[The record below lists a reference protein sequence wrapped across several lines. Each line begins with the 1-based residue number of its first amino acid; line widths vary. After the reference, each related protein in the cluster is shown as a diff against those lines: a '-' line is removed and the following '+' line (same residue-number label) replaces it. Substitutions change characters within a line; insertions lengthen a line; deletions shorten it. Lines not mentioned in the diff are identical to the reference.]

1 MSLIDFSSNYRS
13 RTGADIISSESFS
26 YLGGVC
32 VKEVIL
38 RRNQICIIQ
47 GGSISR
53 MKYKNCLQKL
63 DVSRNNIYGDAQT
76 AFEIFKLSALK
87 ILDFSKQE
95 PTALGPY
102 SKIENESFNS
112 EDSKYSLSYSVVL
125 PPSLERLY
133 ASGLSIRST
142 PLANVNFKFGSHVVY
157 VDVNWT
163 PFSNCDG
170 VITGLDNLQFFGMSG
185 FNCKILNPKM
195 ISSFKNL
202 QELQSRNA
210 NLNIGLQHD
219 VSGIFLKD
227 NWIKNLSYI
236 NLENNKIIG
245 FDETVTNELD
255 DLESRIK
262 GNLKIRLDRNLLQC
276 NCKSLSFIKWLFKT
290 KIKLDNG
297 GNYSCGYIDGSKKT
311 TAYALQNIDELT
323 KQCAS
328 KFWLIT
334 SVCLTLLLIIII
346 CISSIVFKY
355 RITLQ
360 YWYLVIRRRYKIYSK
375 LDEQSEYKYSAF
387 VAYHNDNYRWVCGP
401 LTSFLEGEKK
411 LSLCLHDRDF
421 ALGSLIVDN
430 IFEAISQSKKV
441 ILIVGKSFL
450 KSTWCEYE
458 LDMARMRMFRENKD
472 ILIVILVEKILPED
486 MPKSLLRIWNNVTCI
501 EAEEYVSEENT
512 PQFQHLFWKRLYQSI
527 IA

>member
-1 MSLIDFSSNYRS
+1 MSLIDFHQIYRS

-170 VITGLDNLQFFGMSG
+170 VITG
-185 FNCKILNPKM
+185 
-195 ISSFKNL
+195 
-202 QELQSRNA
+202 
-210 NLNIGLQHD
+210 
-219 VSGIFLKD
+219 
-227 NWIKNLSYI
+227 
-236 NLENNKIIG
+236 
-245 FDETVTNELD
+245 
-255 DLESRIK
+255 
-262 GNLKIRLDRNLLQC
+262 
-276 NCKSLSFIKWLFKT
+276 
-290 KIKLDNG
+290 
-297 GNYSCGYIDGSKKT
+297 
-311 TAYALQNIDELT
+311 
-323 KQCAS
+323 
-328 KFWLIT
+328 
-334 SVCLTLLLIIII
+334 
-346 CISSIVFKY
+346 
-355 RITLQ
+355 
-360 YWYLVIRRRYKIYSK
+360 
-375 LDEQSEYKYSAF
+375 
-387 VAYHNDNYRWVCGP
+387 
-401 LTSFLEGEKK
+401 
-411 LSLCLHDRDF
+411 
-421 ALGSLIVDN
+421 
-430 IFEAISQSKKV
+430 
-441 ILIVGKSFL
+441 
-450 KSTWCEYE
+450 
-458 LDMARMRMFRENKD
+458 
-472 ILIVILVEKILPED
+472 
-486 MPKSLLRIWNNVTCI
+486 
-501 EAEEYVSEENT
+501 
-512 PQFQHLFWKRLYQSI
+512 
-527 IA
+527 